1 MPGRSIRVARIA
13 GIPVG
18 ISPWWLVVLVGFT
31 WVLGDSYF
39 PEAVPGIAPVAAYSL
54 GLATVLLLFAS
65 ILAHEFGH
73 ALVARRYGI
82 EVEEIDLWLL
92 GGVARMSGEAHEP
105 IQELNYSLAGP
116 AVTAVVA
123 AVFGAADALLPG
135 SASAELRALIEYQ
148 VYVNVAILVLNL
160 LPAFPLD
167 GGRAL
172 RALLWRHSGDLERAT
187 RRAAA
192 IGTGFGYVMI
202 GLGIVD
208 FITGGPTGLW
218 FALIGYFIVSAA
230 RQEAAGVQARA
241 TLGGLTAG
249 ALMSRPVPAIPATT
263 PVSEAAAGPL
273 LAGRDPA
280 HPVTD
285 ADGRAIGLI
294 ATSELLSLARDG
306 AGAGQVG
313 TYADRDPGLL
323 VRAGENVAEVLSRP
337 AFARNGRAVVVD
349 EQGRPLGLL
358 SISDLSQV
366 VRARERGGSPAA

>member
-1 MPGRSIRVARIA
+1 M
-13 GIPVG
+13 
-18 ISPWWLVVLVGFT
+18 
-31 WVLGDSYF
+31 
-39 PEAVPGIAPVAAYSL
+39 
-54 GLATVLLLFAS
+54 
-65 ILAHEFGH
+65 
-73 ALVARRYGI
+73 ARRYGI

-92 GGVARMSGEAHEP
+92 GGVARMSGEAHDP
-105 IQELNYSLAGP
+105 VQELNYSLAGP

-135 SASAELRALIEYQ
+135 SASAELRALVEYQ

-172 RALLWRHSGDLERAT
+172 RALLWRHSGDLGQAT

-230 RQEAAGVQARA
+230 RQEAAGVAARA

-263 PVSEAAAGPL
+263 AVSDAAAGPL
-273 LAGRDPA
+273 LAGGDPA

-294 ATSELLSLARDG
+294 ATAELLSLARDG
-306 AGAGQVG
+306 DGAGPEG

-358 SISDLSQV
+358 SISDLSRV
-366 VRARERGGSPAA
+366 VRAREAGGGAAA